1 MTSPRH
7 WILVALAAAVVVA
20 PCAWAEPARVVVVK
34 SRALPAYDAAEQGF
48 TSVVASQGQVSAKE
62 YVLSGDPAV
71 TRQVVAQ
78 ITSNPP
84 DVVLA
89 LGTEA
94 AQQVGK
100 AVGNIPVVFAVVV
113 DPVQSDLLSNPSH
126 PGGNMTGV
134 SLLIPAAD
142 TLGALQRAAPHA
154 KRIGIIYDPS
164 NSQRSVK
171 EMTDAARAAG
181 MQVVARPV
189 RSASEVPRAAEE
201 LRGKIDALYAPVD
214 GTVYSPQSARHVL
227 LFAVRNAIPV
237 AGFSSNLVAAGA
249 LLALYPDYTDIG
261 RQAGYIALRVL
272 LGEAPGR
279 IPVAAPRKSLLAL
292 NLNVARTLGLTIPS
306 ALRDSADKVYS

>member
-1 MTSPRH
+1 
-7 WILVALAAAVVVA
+7 
-20 PCAWAEPARVVVVK
+20 
-34 SRALPAYDAAEQGF
+34 
-48 TSVVASQGQVSAKE
+48 
-62 YVLSGDPAV
+62 
-71 TRQVVAQ
+71 
-78 ITSNPP
+78 
-84 DVVLA
+84 
-89 LGTEA
+89 
-94 AQQVGK
+94 
-100 AVGNIPVVFAVVV
+100 
-113 DPVQSDLLSNPSH
+113 
-126 PGGNMTGV
+126 MTGV
-134 SLLIPAAD
+134 SLVIPAAD
-142 TLGALQRAAPHA
+142 TLDALQRAAPRA

-214 GTVYSPQSARHVL
+214 GTVYSPQSAKYVL

>member
-1 MTSPRH
+1 
-7 WILVALAAAVVVA
+7 
-20 PCAWAEPARVVVVK
+20 VK

-48 TSVVASQGQVSAKE
+48 TSVVGSQAQVGARE
-62 YVLSGDPAV
+62 YVLSGDPMV

-78 ITSNPP
+78 IKSNPP

-100 AVGNIPVVFAVVV
+100 ALGNIPVVFAMVV
-113 DPVQSDLLSNPSH
+113 DPVQSDLLSNPSR

-134 SLLIPAAD
+134 SLVIPAAD
-142 TLGALQRAAPHA
+142 TLGTLRRAAPQA
-154 KRIGIIYDPS
+154 KRIGVIYDPG
-164 NSQRSVK
+164 NSQ
-171 EMTDAARAAG
+171 EAINDLMTAARAAG
-181 MQVVARPV
+181 LQVVARPV
-189 RSASEVPRAAEE
+189 RSAAEVPRAADE

-214 GTVYSPQSARHVL
+214 GTVYSPQSAKYVL

-249 LLALYPDYTDIG
+249 LLALYPDYTDVG

-272 LGEAPGR
+272 SGEAPGR

-306 ALRDSADKVYS
+306 ALRNSADKVYS

>member
-1 MTSPRH
+1 MPALRR
-7 WILVALAAAVVVA
+7 WVLVALAAAVSVA
-20 PCAWAEPARVVVVK
+20 PCAWAEPARLAVVK
-34 SRALPAYDAAEQGF
+34 SRALPAYDAAQQGF

-78 ITSNPP
+78 IKSNPP
-84 DVVLA
+84 DVVLT

-113 DPVQSDLLSNPSH
+113 DPVQSDLLSNPSR

-134 SLLIPAAD
+134 SLVIPAAD
-142 TLGALQRAAPHA
+142 TLDTLQRAAPRA

-181 MQVVARPV
+181 MQVIARPV
-189 RSASEVPRAAEE
+189 RSAPEVPRAAEE

-214 GTVYSPQSARHVL
+214 GTVYSPQSAKYVL

-261 RQAGYIALRVL
+261 RQAGYIALRIL
-272 LGEAPGR
+272 SGEAPGR

-292 NLNVARTLGLTIPS
+292 NLNVARTLGLTIPA
-306 ALRDSADKVYS
+306 ALRNSADKVYS

>member
-100 AVGNIPVVFAVVV
+100 AVGNIPVVFAIVV
-113 DPVQSDLLSNPSH
+113 DPVQSDLLSNPSR

-181 MQVVARPV
+181 LQVVARPV